1 MLSCFPMTKVET
13 AFDLSRK
20 LGEEDLV
27 NFAKLTSVYGIL
39 MTKLSPSLDNIRV
52 EYDASRLTPD
62 QLQVVLGSHGMPI
75 KVPVV

>member
-1 MLSCFPMTKVET
+1 MAKVEIE
-13 AFDLSRK
+13 FELWRK
-20 LGEEDLV
+20 LGEEDLL

-39 MTKLSPSLDNIRV
+39 MAKLSPAMNSIRI

-62 QLQVVLGSHGMPI
+62 QVQVVLGRHGMPI

>member
-1 MLSCFPMTKVET
+1 MAKVEI
-13 AFDLSRK
+13 AFDLWRK
-20 LGEEDLV
+20 LGEQDLV

-39 MTKLSPSLDNIRV
+39 MAKLSPSLDSIRI

-62 QLQVVLGSHGMPI
+62 QVQVVLGRHGMPI

>member
-20 LGEEDLV
+20 LCEEDLI

-39 MTKLSPSLDNIRV
+39 MTKLSLSLDSIRV

-62 QLQVVLGSHGMPI
+62 QVQDVLGRHGMPT